1 MSSRLY
7 SRALILVGCG
17 CLIVTP
23 ARAQTPAVVFKAGFA
38 ERDITPEIGC
48 EAPGGYGKS
57 YHKSLHDPCKVRA
70 AVFDDGTNQVA
81 LVGLDALFIH
91 RQTVLNVRKAIAQK
105 TGLPEHSILLGASH
119 SHSSGPMSG
128 VMPGEYDHASKL
140 VQKFAYEQS
149 TAADPKYLEKVEKA
163 IVEA

>member
-1 MSSRLY
+1 MFTDLRSRTL
-7 SRALILVGCG
+7 ALAALALLAGTAAQAG
-17 CLIVTP
+17 PP
-23 ARAQTPAVVFKAGFA
+23 AAVFKAGFA
-38 ERDITPEIGC
+38 ERDITPEVGS
-48 EAPGGYGKS
+48 EAPGGYGKA

-70 AVFDDGTNQVA
+70 AVFDDGHNRVA

-91 RQTVLNVRKAIAQK
+91 RQTVLHVRKAIAEK
-105 TGLPEHSILLGASH
+105 TGIPETAILLGASH

-149 TAADPKYLEKVEKA
+149 T
-163 IVEA
+163 